1 MRRAKIALWVVMFAC
16 LSLRVVAQKDKP
28 QTPPA
33 QNPIDDNRMEKAHE
47 SLFAPQAA
55 PGADASRLTEQLAS
69 TLPTAASSAPIPRKN
84 FIDEHIFGRIER
96 DRIPH
101 AALAGDEEFL
111 RRAYLDATGLLPSP
125 DQVRSFI
132 RDTDP
137 NKRDKLIDSLIG
149 TEEFTDQWAYHFG
162 ELLRTREAQFHLWT
176 KQWLKVDRPYNDV
189 FADIVTPTTK
199 NAKGFPTAQGF
210 YDPIGYIA
218 TRCGLWTDAD
228 DYKGLNRLDWIDE
241 LTSDIGRVFLGL
253 SMDCFSCHNGAGH
266 ADSFNMFLGSRK
278 RTDFWQQAAFFGKMR
293 NIGASDGS
301 ARNFYGGSSLFDDL
315 APGYNTGN
323 DGSFYTPAEGRFPR
337 DGKTYEPAFL
347 LTGEKPKP
355 GEDPRKALARIVP
368 KHIQFARAT
377 VNIVWQK
384 LMVIGLVEPYDGFDL
399 MRLDPK
405 NPPPKPWTIQP
416 SNPELLE
423 ALAQDF
429 RSHNYSV
436 HRVIKN
442 IMKSNAYQLSAS
454 FPGEWK
460 DAYVPYHARRFARVL
475 TAPEAAE
482 LVTQATAAPYVWQLY
497 GADRQYVKE
506 LTSPLNLKGEA
517 GGGGGA
523 LNAGPSPEKYMVF
536 AFMQAYYQAERAL
549 PPVDKNIASPVQ
561 AMMMMTSPV
570 VTKRVGAQGNTRV
583 ANLVKTGKSDDE
595 ILEELFLASL
605 TRRPTA
611 DEVEVAKRVI
621 AKDRNKGIENI
632 QWALLN
638 SAEFLVNH

>member
-1 MRRAKIALWVVMFAC
+1 
-16 LSLRVVAQKDKP
+16 
-28 QTPPA
+28 
-33 QNPIDDNRMEKAHE
+33 
-47 SLFAPQAA
+47 
-55 PGADASRLTEQLAS
+55 
-69 TLPTAASSAPIPRKN
+69 
-84 FIDEHIFGRIER
+84 
-96 DRIPH
+96 
-101 AALAGDEEFL
+101 
-111 RRAYLDATGLLPSP
+111 
-125 DQVRSFI
+125 
-132 RDTDP
+132 
-137 NKRDKLIDSLIG
+137 
-149 TEEFTDQWAYHFG
+149 
-162 ELLRTREAQFHLWT
+162 
-176 KQWLKVDRPYNDV
+176 
-189 FADIVTPTTK
+189 
-199 NAKGFPTAQGF
+199 
-210 YDPIGYIA
+210 
-218 TRCGLWTDAD
+218 
-228 DYKGLNRLDWIDE
+228 
-241 LTSDIGRVFLGL
+241 
-253 SMDCFSCHNGAGH
+253 
-266 ADSFNMFLGSRK
+266 MFLGSRK

-423 ALAQDF
+423 ALAEDF
-429 RSHNYSV
+429 RSHNYSI

-460 DAYVPYHARRFARVL
+460 DAYIPYHARRFARVL
-475 TAPEAAE
+475 TGPEAVDI
-482 LVTQATAAPYVWQLY
+482 VTQATETPFDLKLY

-506 LTSPLNLKGEA
+506 LTSPLSLKGEA

-523 LNAGPSPEKYMVF
+523 LNAGNSPEKSLVF

-570 VTKRVGAQGNTRV
+570 VTKRVAAQGNTLV
-583 ANLVKTGKSDDE
+583 ANLLKAGKSDDQ

-605 TRRPTA
+605 SRRPTA
-611 DEVEVAKRVI
+611 GEVEVAKRVI
-621 AKDRNKGIENI
+621 AKDRKSGIENI

-638 SAEFLVNH
+638 STEFLVNH